1 LIALRLAA
9 TPSLDDIG
17 TPAMHPNQLEGG
29 IASRETGII
38 NERRFEEKFTNPL
51 IFSGIVKKFQKYQI
65 KPYHYKFQT

>member
-1 LIALRLAA
+1 
-9 TPSLDDIG
+9 
-17 TPAMHPNQLEGG
+17 MHPNQLEGG